1 MLFNLNFMLNKKNKL
16 LLFSIL
22 ILLGIFSVIFISKN
36 KVSAQDENN
45 IIVETAG
52 YSIISPIHFVFGG
65 YYSGNYNNGEFT
77 TYFEFKKNDSNLDD
91 EENRQ
96 ETIEIIRRT
105 NVDEAN
111 DFYIAPELNVYST
124 YYFRAV
130 GYVNNYPDQKF
141 YGETMTINTGY
152 IPVGYNIPFTMGAD
166 NNPIPY
172 VPPSCNSNQNL
183 VNGICVD
190 KNQSTVKSSAKS
202 ILTFDVIKDGKL
214 LGIGDID
221 NINNKVSLDFK
232 NNKVDI
238 AYLAPTISVSL
249 KAHVYPGSGVAKNFN
264 NKLIYRVVAED
275 GSKKNYSVSV
285 LKYPIQV
292 SINTVTKNSI
302 EFLAEDSYV
311 NNDITLKVT
320 SLNDTPSY
328 SNSVTSRTNNEGK
341 AILSFSGLSPGGYYS
356 YSYQSTNDLQTG
368 HFYTVA
374 ASGDDSA
381 NDNNNDN
388 NNGDNGGN
396 TGGSVNGDSDTG
408 EESNLIPCGT
418 KRYPDFT
425 YKDKTTGNITESQV
439 RIEVPNSY
447 DISRQ
452 VSNPCGFKHLLIMI
466 NKVINYV
473 LFVLVIPI
481 AAILF
486 AYAGFMMITSGGS
499 PEQRSKAIKV
509 FKDAGIGLVLIAA
522 AWLIISTIL
531 QIVGFDGSWIGF

>member
-1 MLFNLNFMLNKKNKL
+1 MISKKNKIPIFL
-16 LLFSIL
+16 AL
-22 ILLGIFSVIFISKN
+22 IILGIFSIIFISKN
-36 KVSAQDENN
+36 IVSAQTEND
-45 IIVETAG
+45 IVVETTG
-52 YSIISPIHFVFGG
+52 YSVVGPTYFVFGG
-65 YYSGNYNNGEFT
+65 YYSGNVNKRGFT
-77 TYFEFKKNDSNLDD
+77 TYFEFKKNDPNLDD

-96 ETIEIIRRT
+96 ETIEIVRKT

-111 DFYIAPELNVYST
+111 DFYIGPELNIFST

-130 GYVNNYPDQKF
+130 GYLNDYPNEKF

-152 IPVGYNIPFTMGAD
+152 IPVGYNIPFTIGAD

-172 VPPSCNSNQNL
+172 IPPVCNSNQNL

-190 KNQSTVKSSAKS
+190 KNQTTTKSSAKS
-202 ILTFDVIKDGKL
+202 ILTFDVMKNGTL

-221 NINNKVSLDFK
+221 NVNNKVTLDLK
-232 NNKVDI
+232 HNKVDI
-238 AYLAPTISVSL
+238 SALAPTIAISL
-249 KAHVYPGSGVAKNFN
+249 KANVSPLSGVPKNFN
-264 NKLIYRVVAED
+264 NKLIYRVTAED

-285 LKYPIQV
+285 IKYPIQV
-292 SINTVTKNSI
+292 SINNVTKNSV
-302 EFLAEDSYV
+302 EFLAEDDYI
-311 NNDITLKVT
+311 NEDITLKVT
-320 SLNDTPSY
+320 SLNDTPGY
-328 SNSVTSRTNNEGK
+328 TNYVTSRTNTDGK
-341 AILSFSGLSPGGYYS
+341 ALLPFTGLLPGGYYS
-356 YSYQSTNDLQTG
+356 YSYQNTNDLQTG
-368 HFYTVA
+368 YFYTV
-374 ASGDDSA
+374 GDDGVSG
-381 NDNNNDN
+381 NDGNGGND
-388 NNGDNGGN
+388 GDSGN
-396 TGGSVNGDSDTG
+396 TGGSINGDSDTG
-408 EESNLIPCGT
+408 YESDLIPCGT
-418 KRYPDFT
+418 KRYSDFT
-425 YKDKTTGNITESQV
+425 YKDKTTGNITESAT
-439 RIEVPNSY
+439 RIDVPNSI

>member
-1 MLFNLNFMLNKKNKL
+1 MISKKNKIPIFL
-16 LLFSIL
+16 AL
-22 ILLGIFSVIFISKN
+22 IILGIFSIIFISKN
-36 KVSAQDENN
+36 IVSAQTEND
-45 IIVETAG
+45 IVVETTG
-52 YSIISPIHFVFGG
+52 YSVVGPTYFVFGG
-65 YYSGNYNNGEFT
+65 YYSGNVNKRGFT

-96 ETIEIIRRT
+96 ETIEIVRKT

-111 DFYIAPELNVYST
+111 DFYIGPELNIFST

-130 GYVNNYPDQKF
+130 GYLNDYPNEKF

-152 IPVGYNIPFTMGAD
+152 IPVGYNIPFTIGAD

-172 VPPSCNSNQNL
+172 IPPVCNSNQNL

-190 KNQSTVKSSAKS
+190 KNQTTTKSSAKS
-202 ILTFDVIKDGKL
+202 ILTFDVMKNGTL

-221 NINNKVSLDFK
+221 NVNNKVILDLK
-232 NNKVDI
+232 HNKVDI
-238 AYLAPTISVSL
+238 SALAPTIAVSL
-249 KAHVYPGSGVAKNFN
+249 KANVSPLSGVPKNFN
-264 NKLIYRVVAED
+264 NKLIYRVTAED
-275 GSKKNYSVSV
+275 GSKKNYSVSF
-285 LKYPIQV
+285 LKSPIEF
-292 SINTVTKNSI
+292 SIKNVTKNSV
-302 EFLAEDSYV
+302 EFLAKSTYINQDVSLTV
-311 NNDITLKVT
+311 NNSDPA
-320 SLNDTPSY
+320 TPIY
-328 SNSVTSRTNNEGK
+328 SNISTAKTNIEGN
-341 AILSFSGLSPGGYYS
+341 ALISFSGLSPSGHYEYTDGVSSGGF
-356 YSYQSTNDLQTG
+356 STL
-368 HFYTVA
+368 
-374 ASGDDSA
+374 SS
-381 NDNNNDN
+381 DNNGD
-388 NNGDNGGN
+388 NGDNGGN
-396 TGGSVNGDSDTG
+396 SGDGGNTGGSINGDSDTG
-408 EESNLIPCGT
+408 YESDLIPCGT
-418 KRYPDFT
+418 KRYSDFT
-425 YKDKTTGNITESQV
+425 YKDKTTGNITESAT
-439 RIEVPNSY
+439 RIDVPNSI